1 MMQVRDKLLLLIGE
15 MQTKA
20 NNNPV
25 TIKTSTLEMFID
37 DLEKLTAEMQP
48 ERSTWEG
55 AVDCQGGSF
64 RPDEMETTWR

>member
-1 MMQVRDKLLLLIGE
+1 MQVRDKLLLLIGE

-20 NNNPV
+20 NNNPD

-37 DLEKLTAEMQP
+37 DLEKLAAEMQP
-48 ERSTWEG
+48 ERSSWEG

-64 RPDEMETTWR
+64 RADEMETTWR

>member
-1 MMQVRDKLLLLIGE
+1 MQPRDKLLLLIGE
-15 MQTKA
+15 MKTKA
-20 NNNPV
+20 NNNPE

-37 DLEKLTAEMQP
+37 DLEKLASEIQP
-48 ERSTWEG
+48 TRSTWEG

>member
-1 MMQVRDKLLLLIGE
+1 MQVRDKLLLLIGE

-20 NNNPV
+20 NNNPD

-37 DLEKLTAEMQP
+37 DLEKLVAEMQP

-64 RPDEMETTWR
+64 RADEMETTWR